1 MTNADS
7 SRQLLLQ
14 RAMLRANES
23 ATHGL
28 GLTTPNPIVG
38 ALILDAQ
45 DKEIAIGFHAGGEHA
60 EVVAMKKAQLSGH
73 TDFSQCTLVVTLEPC
88 NHHGKTGPCSN
99 AIIEAKFKSVVFAV
113 SDPNPIA
120 EGGAKKLRSAGI
132 EVIEGIESE
141 TVAFT
146 NRAWLKKIATGKP
159 WILSKIATT
168 VDGKIAAADGTSK
181 WITSEESRRDVAL
194 LRNQA
199 DAIVTTTATVL
210 ADNPDLT
217 PRFGDE
223 VNPSG
228 RKKNPIRV
236 VMGERSIPAQF
247 NINNAKA
254 ETRYI
259 RSRDFNQ
266 IISMAQEF
274 GWNQLLIEA
283 GSSFNSALIRA
294 GLIDEIL
301 LYQAPSL
308 LGAGTSFVSD
318 LGVSSLENRIS
329 FTYGEI
335 ARTGEDI
342 KIQLLAS
349 SSPKLTSLTEGR

>member
-1 MTNADS
+1 
-7 SRQLLLQ
+7 
-14 RAMLRANES
+14 MLRANES
-23 ATHGL
+23 ATRGL

-45 DKEIAIGFHAGGEHA
+45 NNEIAKGFHAGGEHA
-60 EVVAMKKAQLSGH
+60 EVIAIKIAQLSGH
-73 TDFSQCTLVVTLEPC
+73 TDFSQSTLVVTLEPC

-99 AIIEAKFKSVVFAV
+99 AIIEAKFKRVVFAV

-132 EVIEGIESE
+132 EVIEGIENE

-146 NRAWLKKIATGKP
+146 NRAWLKKITTGKP
-159 WILSKIATT
+159 WILSKIAAT

-194 LRNQA
+194 LRNEA

-217 PRFGDE
+217 PRFGDQI
-223 VNPSG
+223 NPSG
-228 RKKNPIRV
+228 RKENPIRI
-236 VMGERSIPAQF
+236 VMGERSIPAHF
-247 NINNAKA
+247 NVNNAKA

-259 RSRDFNQ
+259 KSHNFNQ
-266 IISMAQEF
+266 LIALAQES

-294 GLIDEIL
+294 GLIDEIV

-308 LGAGTSFVSD
+308 LGTGTSFVSG
-318 LGVSSLENRIS
+318 LGVNSLENRIS
-329 FTYGEI
+329 FTYREVM
-335 ARTGEDI
+335 RTGVDL

-349 SSPKLTSLTEGR
+349 SSRKLTSLAEGR

>member
-23 ATHGL
+23 AKRGL

-45 DKEIAIGFHAGGEHA
+45 NNEIAKGFHAGGEHA
-60 EVVAMKKAQLSGH
+60 EVIAIRNAQLSGH

-88 NHHGKTGPCSN
+88 NHYGKTGPCSN
-99 AIIEAKFKSVVFAV
+99 AIIEAKFKRVVFAV
-113 SDPNPIA
+113 SDPNPSA
-120 EGGAKKLRSAGI
+120 EGGAKKLRSVGI
-132 EVIEGIESE
+132 EVIEGIENE

-146 NRAWLKKIATGKP
+146 NRAWLKKITTGKP
-159 WILSKIATT
+159 WILSKIAAT
-168 VDGKIAAADGTSK
+168 VDGKIAAADGKSK

-194 LRNQA
+194 LRNNA

-217 PRFGDE
+217 PRFGDQI
-223 VNPSG
+223 NPSG
-228 RKKNPIRV
+228 RKENPIRI
-236 VMGERSIPAQF
+236 VMGERSIPAHF
-247 NINNAKA
+247 NINNPKA

-259 RSRDFNQ
+259 KSHNFNQ
-266 IISMAQEF
+266 LIALAQDS

-294 GLIDEIL
+294 GLIDEIV

-308 LGAGTSFVSD
+308 LGTGTSFVSD
-318 LGVSSLENRIS
+318 LGVNSLENRIS
-329 FTYGEI
+329 FTYGEVTR
-335 ARTGEDI
+335 AGVDL

-349 SSPKLTSLTEGR
+349 SSRKLTSSTEGR

>member
-1 MTNADS
+1 
-7 SRQLLLQ
+7 
-14 RAMLRANES
+14 MLRANES

-60 EVVAMKKAQLSGH
+60 EVIAMKKAQLSGH

-120 EGGAKKLRSAGI
+120 EGGA
-132 EVIEGIESE
+132 
-141 TVAFT
+141 
-146 NRAWLKKIATGKP
+146 
-159 WILSKIATT
+159 ILSKIAAT

-228 RKKNPIRV
+228 RKKNPIRI
-236 VMGERSIPAQF
+236 VMGERSTPAQF

-259 RSRDFNQ
+259 RSRDIDQ

-318 LGVSSLENRIS
+318 LGVNSLENRIS

-349 SSPKLTSLTEGR
+349 SSRKLTSLTGGR

>member
-1 MTNADS
+1 V
-7 SRQLLLQ
+7 
-14 RAMLRANES
+14 
-23 ATHGL
+23 
-28 GLTTPNPIVG
+28 P
-38 ALILDAQ
+38 
-45 DKEIAIGFHAGGEHA
+45 
-60 EVVAMKKAQLSGH
+60 
-73 TDFSQCTLVVTLEPC
+73 
-88 NHHGKTGPCSN
+88 
-99 AIIEAKFKSVVFAV
+99 
-113 SDPNPIA
+113 
-120 EGGAKKLRSAGI
+120 
-132 EVIEGIESE
+132 
-141 TVAFT
+141 TV
-146 NRAWLKKIATGKP
+146 KP
-159 WILSKIATT
+159 WILSKIAAT

-228 RKKNPIRV
+228 RKKNPIRI
-236 VMGERSIPAQF
+236 VMGERSTPAQF

-259 RSRDFNQ
+259 RSRDIDQ

-308 LGAGTSFVSD
+308 LGAGTSFISD
-318 LGVSSLENRIS
+318 LGVNSLENRIS

-349 SSPKLTSLTEGR
+349 SSRKLTSLTGGR